1 MPTRKILVLSVILAL
16 LAGVAFFVQGPG
28 KRHQSREPATLFPGF
43 DADRIATVTVAG
55 GGEPLSLTREEGGG
69 WSVAAVGTSFP
80 ADDEAIGKALDN
92 LRAARL
98 ESVVSTNIEK
108 RPLFGVDE
116 NEGVTL
122 RLEDANGE
130 VVTEFVI
137 GRQGPDPFTGY
148 LLRRGEEEVLLVSP
162 SLGGVFARGVS
173 GWRDRKIVKVGREA
187 VTGVVIRDGDEVLT
201 LTTEEAGEWN
211 IEGRAADRQ
220 LVEDYLDRVVSLKA
234 SAFAAE
240 GELPLAGL
248 DEPSAAITLAAGEES
263 LTLFLGAQ
271 KEEARQRYLRAGDDG
286 TVYLV
291 SRYTADSL
299 LREEADFSP
308 PAPESG
314 GTTEP

>member
-1 MPTRKILVLSVILAL
+1 MPTRKILFLSAILVLLG
-16 LAGVAFFVQGPG
+16 GVAFFVQGPG
-28 KRHQSREPATLFPGF
+28 KLHQAKEPPLLFPGF
-43 DADRIATVTVAG
+43 DADQIGAVNLAG
-55 GGEPLSLTREEGGG
+55 DGDPLSLTRETGGG
-69 WSVAAVGTSFP
+69 WSVAAAGTSFP
-80 ADDEAIGKALDN
+80 ADGEAIEKALDD
-92 LRAARL
+92 LKEARI
-98 ESVVSTNIEK
+98 ESVVSTNVEK
-108 RPLFGVDE
+108 RALFGVDE
-116 NEGVTL
+116 NEGVIL
-122 RLEDANGE
+122 RLEDTAGAVVEE
-130 VVTEFVI
+130 VIV
-137 GRQGPDPFTGY
+137 GGQGPDPFAGY
-148 LLRRGEEEVLLVSP
+148 LLRQGEEEVLLVSP
-162 SLGGVFARGVS
+162 SLRGTFARGVS

-248 DEPSAAITLAAGEES
+248 DEPSAAITLTAGEES

-291 SRYTADSL
+291 SQYTADSL

-308 PAPESG
+308 PAP
-314 GTTEP
+314 